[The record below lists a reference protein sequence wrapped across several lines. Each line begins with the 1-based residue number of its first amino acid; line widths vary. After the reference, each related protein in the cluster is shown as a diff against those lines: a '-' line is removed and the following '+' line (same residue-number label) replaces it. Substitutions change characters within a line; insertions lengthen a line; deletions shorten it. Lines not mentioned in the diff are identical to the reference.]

1 MHVVW
6 INKSAWRKPGPIVYM
21 GLLNALSFAANG
33 WPTEYFVGA
42 GDPSDTDGDLRDF
55 YGVAPHPQLAVRRVA
70 EASGARRAVYDAA
83 LARIAELAESGRR
96 VWVFTR
102 ELGCLGDLVRLKRRH
117 PNLKVAHEAH
127 DYYLSVRH
135 LPRRG
140 WSAWRRL
147 WAERLLLPR
156 VDGLVLLTEHQRALY
171 QQWMPALPMTAQ
183 PLGCLELPPPADL
196 EARRGKRRLAYIGHL
211 HDYKGLELIFALAA
225 RLSAHGVEI
234 ACYGGGDA
242 QVERLRA
249 RAADAGLAQGLRFHP
264 FMSPQALHRTLATEA
279 SLSLVPLQDTYYS
292 RYLTCPV
299 KALDSLSHGLPVL
312 GSDLPS
318 VREVARDAARYCS
331 SDAAEEFAA
340 TALALLDDAA
350 AYAAASRAAHG
361 RAAELAWRLRAQR
374 ILTALDP
381 AASPLPAGAQTV
393 PAGGLPV

>member
-21 GLLNALSFAANG
+21 GLLNALAFAANG
-33 WPTEYFVGA
+33 WPTDYFVGA
-42 GDPSDTDGDLRDF
+42 GEPSDTDDDLRDF
-55 YGVAPHPQLAVRRVA
+55 YGVEPHPLLAVRRVA
-70 EASGARRAVYDAA
+70 EAGGARRAVYDAA
-83 LARIAELAESGRR
+83 LARIIELAERGKR

-117 PNLKVAHEAH
+117 PNLKVVHESH
-127 DYYLSVRH
+127 DYYLSIRH

-140 WSAWRRL
+140 WSTWRRM

-156 VDGLVLLTEHQRALY
+156 LDGLVLLTEHQRALY

-183 PLGCLELPPPADL
+183 PLGCLELPPADL
-196 EARRGKRRLAYIGHL
+196 EARRAQRRLAYIGHL

-225 RLSAHGVEI
+225 RLQGHGVEI
-234 ACYGGGDA
+234 ACYGGGPA

-249 RAADAGLAQGLRFHP
+249 RALDAGLSQGLRFHP
-264 FMSPQALHRTLATEA
+264 FMSPRALHHTLGTEA
-279 SLSLVPLQDTYYS
+279 SLGLVPLQDTYYS

-299 KALDSLSHGLPVL
+299 KALDSLAHGLPVL

-318 VREVARDAARYCS
+318 VREVARDAARYCPS
-331 SDAAEEFAA
+331 GSAQSFADA
-340 TALALLDDAA
+340 ALALLDDAA

-374 ILTALDP
+374 ILAALDP
-381 AASPLPAGAQTV
+381 ASSPLPAAAPV
-393 PAGGLPV
+393 LPAEGLPV